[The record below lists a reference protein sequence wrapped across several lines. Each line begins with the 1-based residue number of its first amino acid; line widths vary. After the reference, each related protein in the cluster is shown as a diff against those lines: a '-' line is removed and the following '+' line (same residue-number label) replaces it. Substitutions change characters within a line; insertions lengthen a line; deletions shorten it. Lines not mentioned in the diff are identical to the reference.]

1 MRSTNYLL
9 LNSGLYP
16 GSLAVNGSLF
26 FFKKCHLENVNWE
39 DIKVNGKTEMDL
51 RDIAYDIDKLI
62 AAALKYYLP
71 QRL

>member
-1 MRSTNYLL
+1 
-9 LNSGLYP
+9 
-16 GSLAVNGSLF
+16 
-26 FFKKCHLENVNWE
+26 LENVNWE